1 MPPKLLAAG
10 SLSYRFFDGMIHD
23 SFGAVQHARS
33 CTVKV
38 NPALHTLVT

>member
-1 MPPKLLAAG
+1 MPPSLLAAG

-23 SFGAVQHARS
+23 SFGAAYNARS

-38 NPALHTLVT
+38 NPALHNI

>member
-23 SFGAVQHARS
+23 SFGAAQHAQS

-38 NPALHTLVT
+38 NSALFTLVT